1 MGMRASASN
10 PQRAR
15 DMSHRDFLGMLDI
28 LFEQFLKI
36 ATRSR
41 QVLTVSTN
49 ILATIP
55 TQQTP
60 FQPAA
65 AQGVSVEDA
74 LSITSAEQATLQQC
88 VGALHTHS
96 WSHMQQLVGTLLES
110 RGEVH
115 AQLPIEEL
123 RQVWDHCMD
132 FVAVAGKLYGTKGKL
147 LLGTLLRQARDS
159 LEVVHKDQLVR
170 LQGLL
175 HEELW
180 KPALVP
186 SVLQGEVTQLEENP
200 RVRAGVGRDE

>member
-1 MGMRASASN
+1 
-10 PQRAR
+10 
-15 DMSHRDFLGMLDI
+15 MSHRDFLGMLDI

-41 QVLTVSTN
+41 QVLAVSTN

-159 LEVVHKDQLVR
+159 LEGVHRDQLVR
-170 LQGLL
+170 RQGLL

>member
-1 MGMRASASN
+1 
-10 PQRAR
+10 
-15 DMSHRDFLGMLDI
+15 MSHRDFLGMLDI

-41 QVLTVSTN
+41 QVLAVSTN

-115 AQLPIEEL
+115 AQLPI
-123 RQVWDHCMD
+123 
-132 FVAVAGKLYGTKGKL
+132 VAVAGKLYGTKGKL